1 MPMHMFPS
9 VIPDVGI
16 NSTAD
21 AIHYKINDI
30 SIIKANGHVKI
41 TYED

>member
-1 MPMHMFPS
+1 MFPS

-16 NSTAD
+16 SSTAD
-21 AIHYKINDI
+21 AVHYKITDI
-30 SIIKANGHVKI
+30 SIIKATKNVKI

>member
-9 VIPDVGI
+9 VIPAVGI

-21 AIHYKINDI
+21 AVHYKINDI
-30 SIIKANGHVKI
+30 SIIKANGKVVI
-41 TYED
+41 TYDD